1 MGKPNARQLA
11 SRDPAL
17 AALTGAIGGNG
28 SDFGVEFGSDYA
40 YSGAFGYEFGD
51 DYGAE
56 GFLPAKNFASMQSR
70 LQNAV
75 AAPTALAS
83 VNPSALQALSTP
95 ASTAMQ
101 SPVPPP
107 AVAAQRWAKHVSD
120 QERTQE
126 RLELLEPNKGSR
138 VKVERYA
145 FAVNAT
151 LTLGTASA
159 IDAQGNPDVNIR
171 PQRLSINAP
180 VAGFC
185 TISDIKVAN
194 VSVTVGGTQDAFD
207 YNANGVGQTLDM
219 PTLTPANRARVL
231 GNYTGLTPTGY
242 TVASTF
248 TLCISFK
255 GPASI
260 MA

>member
-28 SDFGVEFGSDYA
+28 SDFGVDFGADYA

-51 DYGAE
+51 DYGADAPLQAGQMTG
-56 GFLPAKNFASMQSR
+56 GFTFAPQALGLPPSP
-70 LQNAV
+70 
-75 AAPTALAS
+75 APVTALTKAI
-83 VNPSALQALSTP
+83 QSTGGNI
-95 ASTAMQ
+95 MQ

-107 AVAAQRWAKHVSD
+107 AVAAQLWAKHVSD

-185 TISDIKVAN
+185 TISEIKVAN

>member
-17 AALTGAIGGNG
+17 AALTGAIGQNG
-28 SDFGVEFGSDYA
+28 SHFGGDYDHSGFGNEFGYDP
-40 YSGAFGYEFGD
+40 EFGID
-51 DYGAE
+51 LG
-56 GFLPAKNFASMQSR
+56 GLTMTSQSKSPI
-70 LQNAV
+70 
-75 AAPTALAS
+75 AAALAS
-83 VNPSALQALSTP
+83 SAVPAALSPSAQNALATLAQGS
-95 ASTAMQ
+95 AMQ
-101 SPVPPP
+101 APVPPP
-107 AVAAQRWAKHVSD
+107 AVAAQLWAKHVSD

-151 LTLGTASA
+151 VTLGTASA

-180 VAGFC
+180 VPGFA
-185 TISDIKVAN
+185 TISEIKVAN

-207 YNANGVGQTLDM
+207 YNANGVGQSLDM
-219 PTLTPANRARVL
+219 PTLSPANRARVL

-242 TVASTF
+242 IAASSF
-248 TLCISFK
+248 TICFSFK
-255 GPASI
+255 GPASVT
-260 MA
+260 A